1 MRKYF
6 VFDGRGGRSFLQMF
20 AAWFVAAVACAV
32 AFLLRRYLYEPDPE
46 FGGRFFLWVGG
57 NMLAAVLALAAGA
70 MALYWMA
77 GTLLGGVSIG
87 GERPVA
93 DLNGREYAS
102 LCVRGVLL
110 TAVTCGVW
118 APWFAVRLM
127 RYFASHT
134 SFRRENFRFRGRG
147 STLFAFCA
155 VLCVAPL
162 YIVMAFMPLVVL
174 AVITDSVGIL
184 VGAAAG
190 CVAVIFLISM
200 FRALAFRWTVDLG
213 WRFSRAAVSVEP
225 FRAAAFLTG
234 QTLLTIVTCGL
245 WWPMALL
252 LGWRYFAVRT
262 VFGEAAVEGRLGF
275 AFRGW
280 PEYLSLLGQA
290 LLTVLTLG
298 LYLPW
303 AWTRVCRLIVGH
315 TYVDTVDKP
324 SEPLPT
330 DYV

>member
-6 VFDGRGGRSFLQMF
+6 VFDARGGQSFLWIF
-20 AAWFVAAVACAV
+20 AAWFVAVAACAV
-32 AFLLRRYLYEPDPE
+32 AYLLGRYLYEPDPE
-46 FGGRFFLWVGG
+46 FGGRFFLWVGSG
-57 NMLAAVLALAAGA
+57 MLTAVILLTAGV
-70 MALYWMA
+70 MALYGMA
-77 GTLLGGVSIG
+77 GTLLGGLSID

-93 DLNGREYAS
+93 DLDGREYAS

-118 APWFAVRLM
+118 APWFAARLM

-134 SFRRENFRFRGRG
+134 SFRGESFRFRGRG

-162 YIVMAFMPLVVL
+162 YIVAVFMPLVVL
-174 AVITDSVGIL
+174 SAITNSFGIL
-184 VGAAAG
+184 VGSAAG
-190 CVAVIFLISM
+190 CVAVLFLISM

-213 WRFSRAAVSVEP
+213 WGFSRAAVRVEP

-234 QTLLTIVTCGL
+234 QTFLTMVTGWF

-252 LGWRYFAVRT
+252 LSWRYFAGRI
-262 VFGEAAVEGRLGF
+262 VFGEQAVEGRLGF
-275 AFRGW
+275 AFRGG
-280 PEYLSLLGQA
+280 PEYLSLLGQT

-303 AWTRVCRLIVGH
+303 AFTRVCRLIVGH

-324 SEPLPT
+324 SERLPA